1 MIGFNVQTTSDWNGP
16 SPFIEWA
23 FRHNMPNTF
32 SMCLLPA
39 GAYLTIG
46 EDLSNP
52 SYPYQWSNLV
62 EFASFGT
69 QKKILYFELD
79 WFGLIFFLVQL
90 NNITVNGFNLAN
102 NANDLSKMI
111 IDTGST
117 AVTLSS
123 PVFYNFANILR
134 KMCSTTN
141 LVGVCNEPKGKSLL
155 DGVCFPMTSKD
166 VDAFPS
172 MTFYIDSVK
181 PLVLSP
187 SFYLMP
193 ATGNSTT
200 IRCLGIQPVDPI
212 YFGTLGIAFLQ
223 AFNVALDPF
232 NSLVGFAELST
243 CNN

>member
-1 MIGFNVQTTSDWNGP
+1 
-16 SPFIEWA
+16 
-23 FRHNMPNTF
+23 
-32 SMCLLPA
+32 
-39 GAYLTIG
+39 
-46 EDLSNP
+46 
-52 SYPYQWSNLV
+52 
-62 EFASFGT
+62 
-69 QKKILYFELD
+69 
-79 WFGLIFFLVQL
+79 
-90 NNITVNGFNLAN
+90 
-102 NANDLSKMI
+102 MI

-166 VDAFPS
+166 VGAFPS

-200 IRCLGIQPVDPI
+200 MRCLGIQPVDPI